1 MANRMAAIQ
10 SDTSAPAATAFPRLE
25 LDPVANRTIQ
35 VTEFGISHDAA
46 ANNTD
51 KPVDYRVY
59 RNTLVGTGAGG
70 APVKLVTAMADSV
83 LTTALIELT
92 AIGGGTVTDLH
103 RLFVPTVSGVIWVAA
118 PGREMDCIA
127 AEFIGI
133 QNNNALPSGVI
144 GNTYIV
150 WEE

>member
-1 MANRMAAIQ
+1 MSYRMAAII
-10 SDTSAPAATAFPRLE
+10 SDTSAAAATAFPRLE

-51 KPVDYRVY
+51 KPVDYRIY
-59 RNTLVGTGAGG
+59 RNTLVGIGAAGTE
-70 APVKLVTAMADSV
+70 VK
-83 LTTALIELT
+83 LTTALADAIQTTALVELT
-92 AIGGGTVTDLH
+92 AIGGGTVTDLQK
-103 RLFVPTVSGVIWVAA
+103 LFVPTVSGVIWVAA
-118 PGREMDCIA
+118 PGRELDCIP

-133 QNNNALPSGVI
+133 QNNAALPTGI
-144 GNTYIV
+144 IANTYMV